1 MTLTITKVTS
11 RLDNTPIESG
21 SSTESTIV
29 AIRGIASKA
38 NQAIHIY
45 DNDGK
50 TPIFST
56 TSNKDLSW
64 DSWLNPLDVGEHKFK
79 AKLQGD
85 EEVSNEWVI
94 TVLSSNTH

>member
-1 MTLTITKVTS
+1 MILAITELRDWTVS
-11 RLDNTPIESG
+11 RRKWLQHRIHHSEDKRP
-21 SSTESTIV
+21 
-29 AIRGIASKA
+29 ASKEK
-38 NQAIHIY
+38 QAIHIY